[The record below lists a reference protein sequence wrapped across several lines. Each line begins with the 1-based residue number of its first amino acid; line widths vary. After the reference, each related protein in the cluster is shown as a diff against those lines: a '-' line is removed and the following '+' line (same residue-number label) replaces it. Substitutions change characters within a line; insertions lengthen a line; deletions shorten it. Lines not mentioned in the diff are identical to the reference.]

1 MSDVSVAVD
10 THQLRLFHM
19 ELMSNLHVVGF
30 FYLLLSDMSVATKT
44 VIIDLLIGEK
54 VPGKQLAH
62 FGMTIYTSDTFWMD
76 LRGRPHGDAGL
87 SGMA

>member
-1 MSDVSVAVD
+1 
-10 THQLRLFHM
+10 
-19 ELMSNLHVVGF
+19 MSNLHVVGF

-76 LRGRPHGDAGL
+76 LRG
-87 SGMA
+87 

>member
-10 THQLRLFHM
+10 AHQLRLFHV

-62 FGMTIYTSDTFWMD
+62 FRMTIHTSDTFWME
-76 LRGRPHGDAGL
+76 LRR
-87 SGMA
+87 